1 MNPNLIENESRYLL
15 RASLAEMHK
24 QRIEWYYVLLNA
36 GIGLFIAGV
45 IAWLWFMHRAPKP
58 SKAERE
64 AAARAESQRILA
76 KINEVRAEKARED
89 AVAQQ
94 ETLITELPVFET
106 MHNYATNKV

>member
-1 MNPNLIENESRYLL
+1 MNPNLIENESHYLL

-36 GIGLFIAGV
+36 GIALFILSI
-45 IAWLWFMHRAPKP
+45 IAWLWFMHRAPKM

-64 AAARAESQRILA
+64 TAARAESQRVLA

-89 AVAQQ
+89 AIAQQ

-106 MHNYATNKV
+106 MHNYAANKV